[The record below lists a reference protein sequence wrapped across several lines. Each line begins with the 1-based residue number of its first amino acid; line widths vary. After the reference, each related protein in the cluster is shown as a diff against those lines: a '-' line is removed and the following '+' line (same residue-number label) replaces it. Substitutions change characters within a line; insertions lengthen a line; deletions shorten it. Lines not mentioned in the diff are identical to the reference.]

1 VGPTVSEGEGER
13 RVPVRVQSVGPQAES
28 GAGPKGSPGVL
39 LYFYLFAS
47 FSFSGFPISFVSF
60 ANMIQTKSNFFLK
73 FSKVQS
79 IKAGQ

>member
-1 VGPTVSEGEGER
+1 VGPTVSEGEGEK

-60 ANMIQTKSNFFLK
+60 AKRLQINSNHFQG
-73 FSKVQS
+73 FSKIQS
-79 IKAGQ
+79 IKVGQ